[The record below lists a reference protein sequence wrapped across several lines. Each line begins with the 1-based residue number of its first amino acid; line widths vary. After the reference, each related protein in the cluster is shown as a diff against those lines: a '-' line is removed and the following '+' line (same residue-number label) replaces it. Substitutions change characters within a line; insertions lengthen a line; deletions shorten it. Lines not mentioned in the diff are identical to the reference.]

1 MWGHDEFQNYWKP
14 GTNEYML
21 CDHTEMSFENRQK

>member
-1 MWGHDEFQNYWKP
+1 MWGHDVFKNYWKP

-21 CDHTEMSFENRQK
+21 CDRTEMQFVNRQK